1 MRRLLSSLVLLFS
14 SACSIDNPVED
25 PPALDF
31 AMFRCDV
38 QPVLVKQC
46 SAPACHGTPLR
57 YYRLFARNRL
67 RYGIDPLDR
76 ADPLSEF
83 EVMANYDATRALVSG
98 LDTPNDSM
106 LVRKPLEPEA
116 GGYYHGA
123 TETFLR
129 RPGYNVFTSVS
140 DEEYQVI
147 ARWAAGAVADPNCVD
162 PGAAP

>member
-1 MRRLLSSLVLLFS
+1 MRRLLLALLLLP
-14 SACSIDNPVED
+14 ACSLDNPVED
-25 PPALDF
+25 PPALDL
-31 AMFRCDV
+31 AMFRCEV

-76 ADPLSEF
+76 ADPLSDF
-83 EVMANYDATRALVSG
+83 EVMANYDATRALVGG
-98 LDTPNDSM
+98 LDTPGDSM
-106 LVRKPLEPEA
+106 LVRKPLESRA

-123 TETFLR
+123 TETFLKT
-129 RPGYNVFTSVS
+129 PGYNVFSSAS
-140 DEEYQVI
+140 DAEYQAI
-147 ARWAAGAVADPNCVD
+147 ASWAAGATADPSCVD